1 MSMGRDEGGLYS
13 CSANEEV
20 AKGSSVP
27 SRNEH
32 RSSKSKVGM
41 YEDSYVTSTK
51 GRTSLVQY
59 SG

>member
-1 MSMGRDEGGLYS
+1 LYS
-13 CSANEEV
+13 CSTNEKV

-32 RSSKSKVGM
+32 GSSKSKAGM